1 MTLVHANPDINTD
14 ADYHEVS
21 WRLENPSGIFEPT
34 YYDAVKIM
42 SQDTAHVLVIPN
54 RSIQKDGKTG
64 KTFVFT
70 LDENQ
75 KLVRRFVV
83 CGITNGELTEI
94 VEGLSKGDAAIVAE
108 PFGYTEGMKVGVT
121 KYDF

>member
-1 MTLVHANPDINTD
+1 
-14 ADYHEVS
+14 
-21 WRLENPSGIFEPT
+21 
-34 YYDAVKIM
+34 M
-42 SQDTAHVLVIPN
+42 SQDTAHVLVVPN
-54 RSIQKDGKTG
+54 RSIQRDGKTG

-75 KLVRRFVV
+75 KLARRSVV

-94 VEGLSKGDAAIVAE
+94 VEGLSKGDAAIVAD
-108 PFGYTEGMKVGVT
+108 PSGYTEGMKVGVT

>member
-1 MTLVHANPDINTD
+1 
-14 ADYHEVS
+14 
-21 WRLENPSGIFEPT
+21 
-34 YYDAVKIM
+34 M
-42 SQDTAHVLVIPN
+42 SQDSAHVLVIPN